1 MPALAERVGSRKTV
15 SVWLML
21 SGVPCLISLAFA
33 NGYWMAL
40 LSIVPLWFGAAFF
53 GLLLGLVGDMAR
65 QRAREDGR
73 DRSGAVIAA
82 LQTAAALGGAVAPLL
97 GGWLYELT
105 GQLRPGILLH
115 LVPGL
120 VATWVLWK
128 YVQDDRVAPAAG
140 GAPTADPASVR
151 RGGTIGLAL
160 LFFLVV
166 EVWFRLGDARGPFE
180 TIYAAQELA
189 ASKAQVGL
197 LLTVAAALLLVMTPV
212 MGVLSDGVG
221 AGKTTMVG
229 IALLATHGFL
239 LAGTTAF
246 WQQVVLLVVAMAGLA
261 IGSSAPFVYA
271 QQLAPGRAAMATGWL
286 NACFFLGLAGGSP
299 LAGRVVEL
307 AGFRGLFVF
316 SGGMDVIAAALVG
329 ILVLGRMVR
338 TGSPAPR
345 TPG

>member
-1 MPALAERVGSRKTV
+1 
-15 SVWLML
+15 
-21 SGVPCLISLAFA
+21 
-33 NGYWMAL
+33 
-40 LSIVPLWFGAAFF
+40 
-53 GLLLGLVGDMAR
+53 
-65 QRAREDGR
+65 
-73 DRSGAVIAA
+73 
-82 LQTAAALGGAVAPLL
+82 
-97 GGWLYELT
+97 
-105 GQLRPGILLH
+105 
-115 LVPGL
+115 
-120 VATWVLWK
+120 
-128 YVQDDRVAPAAG
+128 
-140 GAPTADPASVR
+140 
-151 RGGTIGLAL
+151 
-160 LFFLVV
+160 
-166 EVWFRLGDARGPFE
+166 
-180 TIYAAQELA
+180 
-189 ASKAQVGL
+189 
-197 LLTVAAALLLVMTPV
+197 
-212 MGVLSDGVG
+212 
-221 AGKTTMVG
+221 MVG